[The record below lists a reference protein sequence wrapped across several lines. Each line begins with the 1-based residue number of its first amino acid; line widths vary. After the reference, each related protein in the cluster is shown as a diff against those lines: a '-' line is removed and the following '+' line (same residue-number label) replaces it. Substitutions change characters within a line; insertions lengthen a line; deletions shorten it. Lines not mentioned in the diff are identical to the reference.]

1 MELEKLNDVDL
12 HLYLAGALP
21 WPRRFL
27 MAWHLALDPGLR
39 TRLASLRGE
48 ADAYRNREMT
58 SLEARLFPRRARSGH
73 PSGRKARASSWL
85 DFLPK
90 GGRPL
95 GLALSGSFAVL
106 ILCAVPYL
114 DPARDAAQSADGWA
128 GEGPDIIAK
137 GRGLG
142 VSLYVKGDS
151 AYRVENHAAKVA
163 QADTLQAVPLG
174 SAPQH
179 LVLLG
184 WDARQGLVRLFPSEG
199 SMSRKVSAA
208 QPPPALL
215 LQGMEDNRL
224 VCITSSA
231 PFRIEDAEALIK
243 RRPFLPLTKAPVTH
257 LDKGLYVQVFAIG
270 KTRGGRI

>member
-1 MELEKLNDVDL
+1 MESDKLNDVDL

-21 WPRRFL
+21 WPKRIL
-27 MAWHLALDPGLR
+27 MAWTLALDPGLR
-39 TRLASLRGE
+39 ARLAELRGD
-48 ADAYRNREMT
+48 ADGYRNREMT
-58 SLEARLFPRRARSGH
+58 SLMARLFPRRPGSLRA
-73 PSGRKARASSWL
+73 SGRKSRESSWPG
-85 DFLPK
+85 FLPK
-90 GGRPL
+90 GGRPM
-95 GLALSGSFAVL
+95 GLALAGSFAVL
-106 ILCAVPYL
+106 VLCAVPYL
-114 DPARDAAQSADGWA
+114 DPGRNADRTAGGWA
-128 GEGPDIIAK
+128 AEGPDIIAK

-151 AYRVENHAAKVA
+151 AYRVENHSARVA

-184 WDARQGLVRLFPSEG
+184 WDARQGLVRLFPSDG
-199 SMSRKVSAA
+199 SMSRRVSAT

-231 PFRIEDAEALIK
+231 PFRIEDAEALVR